1 MNEETGAPR
10 SVWAIALFGLSG
22 FPLAAG
28 AYAYGPPWISGHG
41 LNVLITWSAVM
52 LGFLGGIRWGLESG
66 RKAPPRWS
74 RLAVS
79 TLFPIGGWTLLAA
92 RGDMPV
98 EWILTGFI
106 AAYILQ
112 WLFDHSA
119 PDTPSRYP
127 RLMTVLTLGASVSL
141 AMALEKALRM

>member
-10 SVWAIALFGLSG
+10 SIWAIALFGLSG
-22 FPLAAG
+22 FGVSAV
-28 AYAYGPPWISGHG
+28 AYAYGPPWASSHG

-66 RKAPPRWS
+66 RKAPPRWT
-74 RLAVS
+74 RLVVS

-92 RGDMPV
+92 RGDIPV

-119 PDTPSRYP
+119 PDTPARYP
-127 RLMTVLTLGASVSL
+127 RLMTVLTLGACVSL